1 MKIDKKRF
9 DEAVSYFIEID
20 NTPLENLDLSEFGDL
35 GGEIM
40 SDVSAIKEMGFRNST
55 IIMYWDSFRLVDRVD
70 E

>member
-1 MKIDKKRF
+1 MKVDKKKF

-20 NTPLENLDLSEFGDL
+20 NTPIEDLDLSEFGKI
-35 GGEIM
+35 GKEIM

-55 IIMYWDSFRLVDRVD
+55 VIINWESFRIGNGAD